1 MGLALIAILLLLA
14 LVAVPVWLYSRGW
27 GFYPSSA
34 LTVARVIVLLLV
46 LTGRL

>member
-1 MGLALIAILLLLA
+1 MGLALIVILPLLPLG
-14 LVAVPVWLYSRGW
+14 AVPMWPYSRGR
-27 GFYPSSA
+27 GCHPSSA